1 MEVARCETAA
11 LVEVA
16 SSLQRANLCNKY
28 CQWEDSS
35 QVAAQQEEWAPVDS
49 VLRRSST
56 WEEEPSVVLVAVA
69 P

>member
-16 SSLQRANLCNKY
+16 SSLQRVNLCEKDY
-28 CQWEDSS
+28 QWEDSL
-35 QVAAQQEEWAPVDS
+35 QVAVQQEEWAPVDS

-56 WEEEPSVVLVAVA
+56 WEEEPSVVSAVVA